1 MRQVVVVLCLLALV
15 ACGGGEG
22 VAGGSPS
29 STGQVPRSNLS
40 LRVDFSA
47 LPRSEQVLAQG
58 TTETV
63 AVDVLTTTT
72 PNQPVIPQ
80 TRVSRPANSQTVTV
94 NVLDVP
100 PGTFLILVTALNNSG
115 QPIGNFQTT
124 ATVAV
129 GQVTSI
135 VANLSDPLTGLQPL
149 LPGQLRFVLTWG
161 SEPRDLDSHL
171 WLPST
176 MPFHV
181 YFSRKGSLTSCPN
194 ASLDIDDTSSFGPE
208 VITITAF
215 SPGTYRYAV
224 NRFSGTGTLVGSGAQ
239 VQVFDVN
246 GLVDTQVAP
255 TTGSNDDWWYVYD
268 VTSAGVTPVNTIVPE
283 ASVTPYPDTASG
295 CGGT

>member
-1 MRQVVVVLCLLALV
+1 MRQVVIGLVMIFLV
-15 ACGGGEG
+15 ACGGGD
-22 VAGGSPS
+22 VVSGGSPS
-29 STGQVPRSNLS
+29 TTGQVPPTGLS

-47 LPRSEQVLAQG
+47 LPRSQDVLAQG

-63 AVDVLTTTT
+63 AVDVLTTTS
-72 PNQPVIPQ
+72 PNQPVVPQ
-80 TRVSRPANSQTVTV
+80 TRVSRPANGQTVTV

-100 PGTFLILVTALNNSG
+100 AGRFLILVTALDNSG

-124 ATVAV
+124 VTVEV

-135 VANLSDPLTGLQPL
+135 LANLSDPIAGLQPL

-171 WLPST
+171 WLPPS
-176 MPFHV
+176 MPYHV
-181 YFSRKGSLTSCPN
+181 YFSRKGSLTACPN

-208 VITITAF
+208 VITITGF

-224 NRFSGTGTLVGSGAQ
+224 NLFAGTGTLAGSGAQ

-246 GLVDTQVAP
+246 GLVDTQIAP
-255 TTGSNDDWWYVYD
+255 TTGGSDVWWYVYD
-268 VTSAGVTPVNTIVPE
+268 VTSSGVTPVNMILPA
-283 ASVTPYPDTASG
+283 ASVAPYADTGIG
-295 CGGT
+295 CP